1 MAVIRR
7 LNYQHLLYF
16 WSVVR
21 TGSLTRACEELA
33 LSAPTVSSQLRTL
46 EERLGEKLLANP
58 GAISFPPKWASWF
71 TAMRTRSSRRGR
83 SCSTRWSS
91 AHRPRPLRLL
101 VGIDDVV
108 PKEIA
113 YRIVEPGMKLKQ
125 PVRVVCREGTLERL
139 VADLAVH
146 DIDVVLSDAPVT
158 PTLNVRAYSH
168 SLGGCKVYWMA
179 TPALAGT
186 LRRGFPKSLDGVPVL
201 LPTDD
206 TAIRRALD
214 QWLDRQGVRP
224 LMLGEFEDY
233 AMLREFARAGHG
245 FAPVPSVLEA
255 QFRREHGFA
264 RIGMAH
270 GVKAEFYRDLSGAED
285 QTSGCCCDDGECA
298 PVVRTKLN
306 RRCISCR
313 RACGRRVIELLVVA

>member
-46 EERLGEKLLANP
+46 EERLGEKLLTKSGRNLVPTEVGKLVYGYANE
-58 GAISFPPKWASWF
+58 IF
-71 TAMRTRSSRRGR
+71 TKGQELLDALEQRP
-83 SCSTRWSS
+83 ST
-91 AHRPRPLRLL
+91 RPLRLL
-101 VGIDDVV
+101 IGIDDVV

-125 PVRVVCREGTLERL
+125 PVRVICRQGTLERL

-179 TPALAGT
+179 TPALAKT

-214 QWLDRQGVRP
+214 GWRDRQAVRP

-233 AMLREFARAGHG
+233 AMLREFAKAGHG
-245 FAPVPSVLEA
+245 FAPVPAVLEG

-270 GVKAEFYRDLSGAED
+270 GVNAEFFAISAGTQD
-285 QTSGCCCDDGECA
+285 QTSCCRCDDRQRTA
-298 PVVRTKLN
+298 AVRQD
-306 RRCISCR
+306 
-313 RACGRRVIELLVVA
+313 

>member
-33 LSAPTVSSQLRTL
+33 LSAPTDSSQLRTL
-46 EERLGEKLLANP
+46 EERLGEKLLAKSGRNLVP
-58 GAISFPPKWASWF
+58 TEVGKLVYGYANEIF
-71 TAMRTRSSRRGR
+71 TLGQELLDALEQRP
-83 SCSTRWSS
+83 ST
-91 AHRPRPLRLL
+91 RPLRLL

-113 YRIVEPGMKLKQ
+113 YRIVEPAMKLKQ
-125 PVRVVCREGTLERL
+125 PIRVVCREGTLERL

-168 SLGGCKVYWMA
+168 SLGKCKVYWMA
-179 TPALAGT
+179 TPALART

-224 LMLGEFEDY
+224 LMLGEFEDF

-245 FAPVPSVLEA
+245 FAPVPAVLEA

-264 RIGMAH
+264 RIGMAR
-270 GVKAEFYRDLSGAED
+270 GVLAEFFA
-285 QTSGCCCDDGECA
+285 
-298 PVVRTKLN
+298 
-306 RRCISCR
+306 ISSER
-313 RACGRRVIELLVVA
+313 KIKHPAVAAMTDSARQLFAGD

>member
-1 MAVIRR
+1 VATIPR

-16 WSVVR
+16 WAVVR
-21 TGSLTRACEELA
+21 TGSLTRACEELS

-46 EERLGEKLLANP
+46 EERLGEKLLLKSGRNLVPTDVGKMVYGYANEIFSL
-58 GAISFPPKWASWF
+58 GQELLDALEQ
-71 TAMRTRSSRRGR
+71 
-83 SCSTRWSS
+83 
-91 AHRPRPLRLL
+91 RPSGRPLRLL

-113 YRIVEPGMKLKQ
+113 YRIVEPGMHLKQ
-125 PVRVVCREGTLERL
+125 PVRITCRESTLERL

-158 PTLNVRAYSH
+158 PTLNVRVYSH
-168 SLGGCKVYWMA
+168 SLGSCKVYWMA
-179 TPALAGT
+179 TPTLAKT
-186 LRRGFPKSLDGVPVL
+186 LRRGFPQSLDGVPVL

-214 QWLDRQGVRP
+214 QWLDSHNVRP
-224 LMLGEFEDY
+224 IMLGEFEDY

-255 QFRREHGFA
+255 QFRREHGFI
-264 RIGMAH
+264 RIGMAR
-270 GVKAEFYRDLSGAED
+270 GVKAEFFAISAERKIRHP
-285 QTSGCCCDDGECA
+285 A
-298 PVVRTKLN
+298 
-306 RRCISCR
+306 
-313 RACGRRVIELLVVA
+313 VVAMTDNARQLFDQA